1 MDKFDDIVAMVD
13 VKDFGT
19 AVRKAT
25 LRLSLIYWP
34 CMFVADSILSYFI
47 NIDPIESAPFRLI
60 VFSFGALMTYAMS
73 MLLFRM
79 RGLSFIQKAL
89 LSFLMTAIAAPVFA
103 AIDFLSYMLCQYPDP
118 VKFDPLYSAYIMIE
132 GASIMFGWSSL
143 FIALLY
149 NFEVRER
156 ERRLAAAR
164 EEALT
169 TQMRALRYQI
179 NPHFLFNTLNSIA
192 GLIEEGAA
200 TRAERMVLSL
210 STFMRTTLSLD
221 PMHDVPLSDE
231 LALQEEYL
239 EIERERYS
247 DRMSFS
253 IDMPVEVRAALV
265 PSLILQPLI
274 ENAIKH
280 GVGMSSSKTD
290 ITLKAYRESNR
301 LHVIVENDLPHIDT
315 VKSRPL
321 GMGVGLRNVAERL
334 NARFQGDS
342 QFSSGA
348 VASNRYRAAINIPW
362 KIA

>member
-13 VKDFGT
+13 VKDYGT

-34 CMFVADSILSYFI
+34 CMFVADSVLSYFI
-47 NIDPIESAPFRLI
+47 NINPIESAPFRII
-60 VFSFGALMTYAMS
+60 VFISGALMTYAMS
-73 MLLFRM
+73 LLLFQF

-89 LSFLMTAIAAPVFA
+89 LSIMMTAVAAPIFA

-118 VKFDPLYSAYIMIE
+118 VTFDPLYSAYIMIE
-132 GASIMFGWSSL
+132 GASIIFGWSTL

-149 NFEVRER
+149 NFEVRDR
-156 ERRLAAAR
+156 ERRLAAVR

-221 PMHDVPLSDE
+221 PMHDVTLADE

-247 DRMSFS
+247 DRLSFS
-253 IDMPVEVRAALV
+253 IDMPLEARASLV

-280 GVGMSSSKTD
+280 GVGMASTKTN
-290 ITLKAYRESNR
+290 ITLKAYREDNR
-301 LHVIVENDLPHIDT
+301 LHICVENDIPPIDHL
-315 VKSRPL
+315 KSRPL
-321 GMGVGLRNVAERL
+321 GMGVGLKNVSERL

-342 QFSSGA
+342 QFSANA
-348 VASNRYRAAINIPW
+348 VTPNLYRASFNIPW